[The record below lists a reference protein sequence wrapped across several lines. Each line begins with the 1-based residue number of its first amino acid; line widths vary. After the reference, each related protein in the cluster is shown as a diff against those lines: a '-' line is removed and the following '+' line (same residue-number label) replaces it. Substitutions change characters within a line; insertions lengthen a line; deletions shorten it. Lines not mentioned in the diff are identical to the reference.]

1 MELKDIGISTLI
13 VNKYIDEHNYNRNY
27 SKAPRPFHS
36 FAIMLKGTGM
46 LFCKNR
52 KIPLVPGD
60 VFYIPQGSTYS
71 SSWETENKNSYIAY
85 FSMHF
90 AFEKPLK
97 EFYDNSYPLQKFA
110 VENVVD
116 LIEKYEN
123 LRQNLL
129 LAPKSNYFSV
139 SLFFEILAKLLPL
152 MKISPDNNNSQKIAP
167 ALEYLHTN
175 FNQPVSIKQLATLCY
190 LSESRFFALFKK
202 QLGMSPIQ
210 YKNQLKI
217 NRAAQYILIY
227 PYKSIEEI
235 ADEFDFSSPVFFIRQ
250 FKKYFGITPLQYK
263 NKKLQPLL

>member
-1 MELKDIGISTLI
+1 
-13 VNKYIDEHNYNRNY
+13 
-27 SKAPRPFHS
+27 
-36 FAIMLKGTGM
+36 
-46 LFCKNR
+46 
-52 KIPLVPGD
+52 
-60 VFYIPQGSTYS
+60 
-71 SSWETENKNSYIAY
+71 
-85 FSMHF
+85 
-90 AFEKPLK
+90 
-97 EFYDNSYPLQKFA
+97 
-110 VENVVD
+110 
-116 LIEKYEN
+116 
-123 LRQNLL
+123 
-129 LAPKSNYFSV
+129 
-139 SLFFEILAKLLPL
+139 